1 VIALAV
7 GTVLIVG
14 VTPAKPIFDPNT
26 ASVMERQTLDNI
38 YLPRPNSGRLGGF
51 LMSSSLLLK
60 LMGTRWLLSF
70 YAFLSLG
77 RIWLKAPIS
86 LSIRPL

>member
-14 VTPAKPIFDPNT
+14 VTPAKPIFDPKT
-26 ASVMERQTLDNI
+26 ASAMQRQILDNI
-38 YLPRPNSGRLGGF
+38 YLPPPNSGRLEGF
-51 LMSSSLLLK
+51 LMSSSLLIK
-60 LMGTRWLLSF
+60 LMGTGWLLCF

-86 LSIRPL
+86 LSIRLL